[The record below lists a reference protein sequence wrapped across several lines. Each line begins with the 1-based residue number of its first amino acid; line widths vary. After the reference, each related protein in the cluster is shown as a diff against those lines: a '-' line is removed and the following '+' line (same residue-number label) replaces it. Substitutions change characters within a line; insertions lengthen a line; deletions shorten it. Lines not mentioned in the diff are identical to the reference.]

1 MLEKWDLNYVVNI
14 LSSRQGELSGAQ
26 GPSCFSL
33 VTLCLLVFQNRFMYL
48 NNQHNFGHLVD
59 TDNYAT
65 THLHNDLYEIFNN
78 PQVYNTGLQIF
89 FKIGGPK

>member
-1 MLEKWDLNYVVNI
+1 MSDP
-14 LSSRQGELSGAQ
+14 RAQ
-26 GPSCFSL
+26 GPTCFSL
-33 VTLCLLVFQNRFMYL
+33 VTLCLFVFQNRFMYL

-78 PQVYNTGLQIF
+78 PQVLINVYEF
-89 FKIGGPK
+89 FEEYIIHG